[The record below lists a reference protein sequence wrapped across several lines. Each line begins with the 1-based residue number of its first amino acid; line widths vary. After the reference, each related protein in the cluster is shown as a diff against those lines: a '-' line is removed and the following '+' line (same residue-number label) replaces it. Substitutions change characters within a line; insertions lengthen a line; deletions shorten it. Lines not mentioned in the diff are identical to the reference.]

1 MPSVCIACILA
12 FLFAVPAAA
21 QESEDLNFA
30 SGLEQ
35 FQDIRRMLPSYL
47 NNIGLQMLTQ
57 RQRQIERLVTIED
70 VSRRRAYIRER
81 MLNDLGGFPERTPL
95 NARVVGVLQ
104 RPGYRIE
111 KVIFESQPHFY
122 VTANLYLP
130 TTGHPPYPAILFPL
144 GHEPG
149 GKTNPT
155 WQQMLGSL
163 ATKGFVAL
171 TWDPIGQG
179 ERLQIYDEDLRESKV
194 GDSTT
199 EHTVVGAQCLLI
211 GDHLARYTIWDG
223 MRALDYLLSRPEV
236 DPTRVGLTGNSGGG
250 THTAY
255 IAALDDRIQVA
266 APSCYITSWRLML
279 QTIGPQDAE
288 QTFPFWL
295 QDGLD
300 YPDYLYAFAP
310 KPYLLLSAIRDFFPI
325 AGARETFAEAAKVYS
340 AIGAKEKLGMFEAD
354 DGHGY
359 NKTRRLAAYE
369 WFGRWLK
376 GVEDKD
382 PEPQIEMATP
392 EELRCTPTGQVST
405 SLGGES
411 VFTLNQKRLERLKA
425 NRRTQPVEL
434 PGKAQELIHYE
445 PSSTSLQ
452 VRPYG
457 TIPRSGY
464 HIEKL
469 TYESEPGITIPSLLF
484 VPDGDGK
491 RAGVLLVSGDGKK
504 ASAPEAEQLV
514 TSGMV
519 VLSIDARGFGETQVN
534 TDVDSKE
541 FNHYFGDFKDAMTAL
556 LIGKTMVGMRALDI
570 TRGVDLLS
578 ARQGIDRGK
587 IYVYGKKGG
596 SVPSLYAA
604 VLDRRIRKLILE
616 DMLSSYDSVGENII
630 HRQVFESVVPGA
642 LKFYDLPD
650 LVATLA
656 PRQVSIVS
664 GADPLG
670 HELPVNAV
678 QKEYSR
684 AVEAYRQMGVE
695 RAIHIR
701 NRMPGEDTT
710 TIYRELADGP

>member
-1 MPSVCIACILA
+1 
-12 FLFAVPAAA
+12 
-21 QESEDLNFA
+21 
-30 SGLEQ
+30 
-35 FQDIRRMLPSYL
+35 
-47 NNIGLQMLTQ
+47 
-57 RQRQIERLVTIED
+57 
-70 VSRRRAYIRER
+70 
-81 MLNDLGGFPERTPL
+81 
-95 NARVVGVLQ
+95 
-104 RPGYRIE
+104 
-111 KVIFESQPHFY
+111 
-122 VTANLYLP
+122 
-130 TTGHPPYPAILFPL
+130 
-144 GHEPG
+144 
-149 GKTNPT
+149 
-155 WQQMLGSL
+155 
-163 ATKGFVAL
+163 
-171 TWDPIGQG
+171 
-179 ERLQIYDEDLRESKV
+179 
-194 GDSTT
+194 
-199 EHTVVGAQCLLI
+199 
-211 GDHLARYTIWDG
+211 
-223 MRALDYLLSRPEV
+223 
-236 DPTRVGLTGNSGGG
+236 
-250 THTAY
+250 
-255 IAALDDRIQVA
+255 
-266 APSCYITSWRLML
+266 
-279 QTIGPQDAE
+279 
-288 QTFPFWL
+288 
-295 QDGLD
+295 
-300 YPDYLYAFAP
+300 
-310 KPYLLLSAIRDFFPI
+310 
-325 AGARETFAEAAKVYS
+325 
-340 AIGAKEKLGMFEAD
+340 
-354 DGHGY
+354 
-359 NKTRRLAAYE
+359 
-369 WFGRWLK
+369 
-376 GVEDKD
+376 
-382 PEPQIEMATP
+382 
-392 EELRCTPTGQVST
+392 
-405 SLGGES
+405 
-411 VFTLNQKRLERLKA
+411 LNQKRLERLKA

-642 LKFYDLPD
+642 LKFYDLTD

-710 TIYRELADGP
+710 TIYRELTDGP